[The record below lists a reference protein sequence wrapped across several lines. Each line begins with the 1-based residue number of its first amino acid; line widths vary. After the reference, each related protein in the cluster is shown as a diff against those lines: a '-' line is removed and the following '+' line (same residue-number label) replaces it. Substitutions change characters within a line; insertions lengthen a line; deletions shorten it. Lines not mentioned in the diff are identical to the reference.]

1 MVTTLTYGKETIK
14 IEDITVVV
22 LAQKQ
27 RRKNAVQATKAEGLL
42 VSGDPSREKV
52 EAKSKRKKNVQFFK
66 CEDWG
71 HVKKDYLGKKE
82 ASANVATSVGESDNE
97 SNLL

>member
-1 MVTTLTYGKETIK
+1 MMKACWSLVSIAGEGGGQGQH
-14 IEDITVVV
+14 EEEGVV
-22 LAQKQ
+22 L
-27 RRKNAVQATKAEGLL
+27 
-42 VSGDPSREKV
+42 
-52 EAKSKRKKNVQFFK
+52 K

-71 HVKKDYLGKKE
+71 HVKKDYLGKEE

>member
-1 MVTTLTYGKETIK
+1 MKKKVTC
-14 IEDITVVV
+14 
-22 LAQKQ
+22 
-27 RRKNAVQATKAEGLL
+27 
-42 VSGDPSREKV
+42 
-52 EAKSKRKKNVQFFK
+52 FK

>member
-1 MVTTLTYGKETIK
+1 M
-14 IEDITVVV
+14 
-22 LAQKQ
+22 
-27 RRKNAVQATKAEGLL
+27 
-42 VSGDPSREKV
+42 
-52 EAKSKRKKNVQFFK
+52 EAKGNMKKKVWCFK